1 MSGSEHQIYCLL
13 GKSASGKDTVYRR
26 LLERA
31 AQEGRELGRVVP
43 YTTRPIRTG
52 EQNGVTYYY
61 ESDAQFA
68 RDKAAGRILESR
80 DYRTVHG
87 VWHYYTKDDGQIR
100 LEERSYLLI
109 GTLESY
115 LSFRDH
121 FGPGRVVPLYLELDP
136 GERLER
142 ALRRERKEPSP
153 RYAELCRRFLADEQ
167 DFAEEKLLGAGITE
181 RYRND
186 SVDSCVEEV
195 WKRICRESD
204 LTQ

>member
-1 MSGSEHQIYCLL
+1 MSGSEHRIYCLL

-31 AQEGRELGRVVP
+31 QQQGITLGHVIP
-43 YTTRPIRTG
+43 YTTRPIRAG
-52 EQNGVTYYY
+52 EENGVTYYY
-61 ESDAQFA
+61 ETDAQFA
-68 RDKAAGRILESR
+68 RAKAAGNIIESR
-80 DYRTVHG
+80 DYRTIHG
-87 VWHYYTKDDGQIR
+87 IWHYYTKEDGQIR

-115 LSFRDH
+115 LSFRDRY
-121 FGPGRVVPLYLELDP
+121 GPERVVPLYLELDP

-142 ALRRERKEPSP
+142 ALCRERREPSP

-167 DFAEEKLLGAGITE
+167 DFAEDKLRDAGIDV

-186 SVDSCVEEV
+186 NIDSCVEEV

-204 LTQ
+204 LTR

>member
-1 MSGSEHQIYCLL
+1 MSHERFGASDLL
-13 GKSASGKDTVYRR
+13 PAGEKRIREGYRVPK
-26 LLERA
+26 A
-31 AQEGRELGRVVP
+31 AGTGGPGGRELGSVVP

-61 ESDAQFA
+61 ETDAQFA

-115 LSFRDH
+115 LSFRNH
-121 FGPGRVVPLYLELDP
+121 YGPERVVPCTSSSTRGRDWS
-136 GERLER
+136 GR
-142 ALRRERKEPSP
+142 
-153 RYAELCRRFLADEQ
+153 
-167 DFAEEKLLGAGITE
+167 FAENVRSRRPGMRSCAGGSLRTNRISRRRSSLAPALPSDTGMTALTAA
-181 RYRND
+181 
-186 SVDSCVEEV
+186 
-195 WKRICRESD
+195 WKKCGRGYVGNRI
-204 LTQ
+204 